1 MEEVDETKDRKEI
14 ESKKEEDN
22 NAEAEKTFS

>member
-1 MEEVDETKDRKEI
+1 MEEVDETKDSKKI
-14 ESKKEEDN
+14 ESQKEADN